1 MPSRLFPL
9 NTRSFE
15 WSVSVFVL
23 LGFVRKQ
30 VAAGSRTGSSALLAL
45 FGLFPF
51 FDFYLLGLSTTF
63 DVVDLDSLRRR
74 VLPLPL
80 PLSLLCLAVREAEPF
95 PDVEVP
101 PQVDSTLFVQGV
113 HPTEEHEN
121 PAAEDDG
128 VRLRAGQ
135 APEEVVQESEQDRT
149 ATALVLHAL
158 RKIASP

>member
-80 PLSLLCLAVREAEPF
+80 PSPSSALPSEKLNPF
-95 PDVEVP
+95 P
-101 PQVDSTLFVQGV
+101 TLKFPRRLTPLFSFRGYTQLRSMRIR
-113 HPTEEHEN
+113 PLRMTEC
-121 PAAEDDG
+121 D
-128 VRLRAGQ
+128 
-135 APEEVVQESEQDRT
+135 
-149 ATALVLHAL
+149 
-158 RKIASP
+158 